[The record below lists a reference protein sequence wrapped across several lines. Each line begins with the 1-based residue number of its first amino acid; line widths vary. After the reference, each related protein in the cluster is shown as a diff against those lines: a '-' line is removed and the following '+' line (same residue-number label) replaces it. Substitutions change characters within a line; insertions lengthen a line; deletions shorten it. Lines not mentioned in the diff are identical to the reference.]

1 MKRKE
6 QLERNPNVLKQ
17 VQIFDSKKD
26 LAKAQSKWSDK
37 FYEFALYKAVS
48 KKTIA
53 ELEAENKG
61 LRRRIERADRKKEE
75 EKVEDGADAKVRLGK
90 AVKLVMKL

>member
-6 QLERNPNVLKQ
+6 QLERNPDVLKQ
-17 VQIFDSKKD
+17 VQIFNNKKD

-37 FYEFALYKAVS
+37 YYEFALYKAVS

-61 LRRRIERADRKKEE
+61 LHRRIERNFRKKEE
-75 EKVEDGADAKVRLGK
+75 EKLEYGEDVRGRLIK
-90 AVKLVMKL
+90 ASKLVVKL